1 MRSYKTLFEVEVLHN
16 YYKSGYSED
25 FEIYPVDDCMRYL
38 VNNKMIFR
46 KTNTG
51 FKIAYMAIDDSGT
64 PLITLGDY
72 KFRFIC
78 LLKNTREFYYR
89 TKLVF
94 GSTSLGSG
102 NVVCFSNKTV
112 TSETFSSSIIHLV
125 RPNEF
130 TFIFPFL
137 ATDKSSDTASLEILD
152 FDNTSNIIDSFSA
165 IKPDTFGYYNQK
177 IELPAVNNTRYI
189 FRVSDSNHSSEDI
202 VVQINN
208 TLYRRNFFGLIEIS
222 YEEDTLAKYKLSL
235 SRKES
240 YWKFFIVNKN
250 NLIDFTSEQLEIN
263 DITSSVEAPY
273 SINNF
278 TNTVQPDTD
287 ISINGFETA
296 VFTSEDPI
304 PCYESPKLN
313 LQLKRVAGAPHPHD
327 IELITHLPNPGI
339 SGKVNEDNESEI
351 YVFI

>member
-1 MRSYKTLFEVEVLHN
+1 
-16 YYKSGYSED
+16 
-25 FEIYPVDDCMRYL
+25 MRYL

-51 FKIAYMAIDDSGT
+51 FKVAYTAIDDSGA

-72 KFRFIC
+72 VFRFVC

-94 GSTSLGSG
+94 GSASLGSG

-112 TSETFSSSIIHLV
+112 TSETLSSSIIHLV

-130 TFIFPFL
+130 SFTFPFQ
-137 ATDKSSDTASLEILD
+137 AVDKSGDTASLQILD
-152 FDNTSNIIDSFSA
+152 FDNTSVIIDSFPV

-177 IELPAVNNTRYI
+177 IELSPVNNTKYI
-189 FRVSDSNHSSEDI
+189 FRIADSTHSSEDL
-202 VVQINN
+202 VVYIDNN
-208 TLYRRNFFGLIEIS
+208 LYKQSFFGLVEIN
-222 YEEDTLAKYKLSL
+222 YNEDTLAKYKISL

-240 YWKFFIVNKN
+240 YWKFIIVNKN
-250 NLIDFTSEQLEIN
+250 NLIDFTSEQLEV
-263 DITSSVEAPY
+263 DDKTSSAEAPY

-278 TNTVQPDTD
+278 TNTIQPDTT
-287 ISINGFETA
+287 IKINGFETA
-296 VFTSEDPI
+296 VFKSDDLI
-304 PCYESPKLN
+304 PCYELPKLN